1 MAAKWHETICHL
13 AEVVMAGMDD
23 PAAGETQEVAAFRR
37 SLRQGRSGSYDYFVL
52 LGLAPENPMKIL
64 LRVEKGL
71 GYHSFE
77 RFQRSAG
84 LSALDLAEAVSI
96 TPRTLHRRKEEG
108 RLAPDESDR
117 LLRVSRVFGRALALF
132 EGDADA
138 AREWLAG
145 PQAGLGGQRP
155 IALARTDLGARE
167 VEALVDRLEHGVLA

>member
-1 MAAKWHETICHL
+1 
-13 AEVVMAGMDD
+13 MAGMDD
-23 PAAGETQEVAAFRR
+23 PFAGETQDVATFRR
-37 SLRQGRSGSYDYFVL
+37 ALRQGRSGSYDYFVL
-52 LGLAPENPMKIL
+52 LGLQPENPMKIL

-71 GYHSFE
+71 GFQSFE

-138 AREWLAG
+138 ARQWLGA
-145 PQAGLGGQRP
+145 PQPGLGGQRP

-167 VEALVDRLEHGVLA
+167 VESLVDRLEHGVLA

>member
-1 MAAKWHETICHL
+1 
-13 AEVVMAGMDD
+13 MAGTELPD
-23 PAAGETQEVAAFRR
+23 ASSETQDVAAFRR
-37 SLRQGRSGSYDYFVL
+37 SLREGRAGSYDYFVL
-52 LGLAPENPMKIL
+52 LGLQPENPMKLL

-71 GYHSFE
+71 GFQSFE

-117 LLRVSRVFGRALALF
+117 LLRVSRVFGRALSLF

-138 AREWLAG
+138 ARHWLAS
-145 PQAGLGGQRP
+145 PQPGLSGQRP
-155 IALARTDLGARE
+155 LGLARTDLGARE

>member
-1 MAAKWHETICHL
+1 MMCHL
-13 AEVVMAGMDD
+13 AEGLMAGIDD
-23 PAAGETQEVAAFRR
+23 PAGGETQDVAAFRR
-37 SLRQGRSGSYDYFVL
+37 ALQKGRGGSYDYFVL
-52 LGLAPENPMKIL
+52 LGLQPENPMKIL
-64 LRVEKGL
+64 LRVERGL
-71 GYHSFE
+71 GFQSFE

-138 AREWLAG
+138 AREWLAA
-145 PQAGLGGQRP
+145 PQSGLGGQRP

-167 VEALVDRLEHGVLA
+167 VEALIDRLEHGVLA